1 MLLNELWSP
10 IGSPNEKEQD
20 IDWIND
26 LKYYIDND
34 DEVLSKNFFPA
45 IKRHQNYVGNP
56 NVYKIYIR
64 PIENSCESYCEK
76 FQVSEREKKFPKE
89 DLIELA
95 KKFAEEQEIHIKNKD
110 YDPE

>member
-20 IDWIND
+20 INWIND

-34 DEVLSKNFFPA
+34 DDVLSKNFFPA
-45 IKRHQNYVGNP
+45 IKKHRDYVGNP

-64 PIENSCESYCEK
+64 PIESSCESYCEK
-76 FQVSEREKKFPKE
+76 FQIDEREKKFPKE

-110 YDPE
+110 YESE